1 MSLIWINWF
10 EFVVLLDWLHDMNRF
25 DDNWDRLFMFL

>member
-1 MSLIWINWF
+1 MNWF
-10 EFVVLLDWLHDMNRF
+10 EFVVVLDWFYDMDRF